1 MPTPTV
7 ILIVLVAVAAIAL
20 LTMLTWLARNR
31 RNEDLRAQADTIR
44 DEARRDTLQV
54 NEQDAL
60 ADETAARARAAQAEA
75 DVKAAQAS
83 GLQQQAAARRGEAA
97 TSRSQVNEEWD
108 RADTMDPAANRPKT
122 PRSASKS

>member
-1 MPTPTV
+1 MSTPTV

-31 RNEDLRAQADTIR
+31 RNEDLHAQADTIR

-60 ADETAARARAAQAEA
+60 ADETAARARGAQAEA
-75 DVKAAQAS
+75 DEI
-83 GLQQQAAARRGEAA
+83 G
-97 TSRSQVNEEWD
+97 
-108 RADTMDPAANRPKT
+108 RAHV
-122 PRSASKS
+122 